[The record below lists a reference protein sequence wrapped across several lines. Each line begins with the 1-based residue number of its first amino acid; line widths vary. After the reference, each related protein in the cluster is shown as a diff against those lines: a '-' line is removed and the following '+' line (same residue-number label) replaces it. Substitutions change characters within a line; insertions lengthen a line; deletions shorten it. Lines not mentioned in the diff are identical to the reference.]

1 MEKDIKSEKI
11 NKNDIYLKYI
21 PFYKTKNKL
30 RNRILITNEISNIIV
45 FINIRNSKEKNINST
60 LKLCNDNK
68 GLSHLI
74 LTSIKAIKKG
84 EIISISEDEI
94 RI

>member
-45 FINIRNSKEKNINST
+45 FINIRNSKEKI
-60 LKLCNDNK
+60 
-68 GLSHLI
+68 
-74 LTSIKAIKKG
+74 
-84 EIISISEDEI
+84 
-94 RI
+94 